1 MSGFNLR
8 RERFVQE
15 YIKDGNGAGA
25 ARRAGYS
32 PRGAD
37 VTAVRLLGNASVQA
51 RMAEVLKN
59 AGLDSETIVY
69 LLAQQALSL
78 HTQYIE
84 VDPETGEPSLD
95 FEGLRAAGLT
105 HLVKG
110 FSIGA
115 NGKPSWEFYDAQA
128 ALIILGKSTG
138 VLMERS
144 VEQEDAR
151 EQFAEFAKE
160 LMAAKRSG
168 DRDGGNDDV
177 RVT

>member
-84 VDPETGEPSLD
+84 VDQIG
-95 FEGLRAAGLT
+95 RA
-105 HLVKG
+105 
-110 FSIGA
+110 SC
-115 NGKPSWEFYDAQA
+115 
-128 ALIILGKSTG
+128 
-138 VLMERS
+138 R
-144 VEQEDAR
+144 
-151 EQFAEFAKE
+151 
-160 LMAAKRSG
+160 
-168 DRDGGNDDV
+168 V
-177 RVT
+177 RV